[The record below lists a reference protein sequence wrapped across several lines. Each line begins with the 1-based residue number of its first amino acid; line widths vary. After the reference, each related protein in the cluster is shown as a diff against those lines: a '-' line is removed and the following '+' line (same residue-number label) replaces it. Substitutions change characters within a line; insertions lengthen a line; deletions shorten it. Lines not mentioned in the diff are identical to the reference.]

1 MMPEVAG
8 NSSPRYSAPTMA
20 RSRATCPLPLTDP
33 RVTQKQAEHTP
44 LMKQFFAAKANYPD
58 LLLFFRMGDFY
69 ELFYDDAR
77 KAARLL
83 DITLTQRGTSGG
95 APIPMAGVPVHA
107 YEGYLARLVALGE
120 SVAICE
126 QIGDPAL
133 AKGLVERK
141 VVRIVTPGTVT
152 DEALLDERRDTLLMA
167 VSRSR
172 NGYGLAWADLAGG
185 RFLVNEVETDDAL
198 EAELARLEPA
208 ELLVPDEEDWPEF
221 LRQRSGVRRR
231 APWLFDPDSGRR
243 QLLAFFKLHD
253 LSGFGIDDKPR
264 ATAAAGALLG
274 YVEETQK
281 QRLPHLTAIAMETA
295 SEAIAMNA
303 ATRRHLELDTRVDGD
318 TRNTLLGVLDS
329 TVSPMGG
336 RLLRRWLHRP
346 LRLREVL
353 QQRHHAVATLIDHGV
368 DADLRESFRALGDI
382 ERILTRMAL
391 RSARPRDFSTLRDGL
406 GMLPAIRA
414 VLAPSTAG
422 ATPPRPSPA
431 GAREGA
437 LDSPPPTL
445 PDAGTLAPPLA
456 PAGGGREGVTSAR
469 SQASALQGTLDS
481 PRLQT
486 LCAELGS
493 HAEISALLA
502 SAIAEQPPLKLSDGG
517 VIAEGFDAELD
528 ELRRL
533 STNADQFL
541 IDLEAREREASGI
554 ATLKVG
560 YNRVHGYY
568 IEISKGQSD
577 KAPVHYTRRQ
587 TLTNAERYITEEL
600 KSFEDKVL
608 SARERSLS
616 REKLLYEGLLDSIGQ
631 HLEPLKRCAA
641 ALSELDVL
649 ACFAERAQAL
659 DWAQPELE
667 TAPCLRIERGRH
679 PVVEAVREAAFEP
692 NDLDLHPQRRML
704 VITGPNMGGKS
715 TYMRQNA
722 LIVLLAHI
730 GSFVPAARAVIG
742 PIDRIL
748 TRIGAGD
755 DLAKGQ
761 STFMVEMAETS
772 YILHHASAHSLVL
785 MDEIGRGTSTYDGLA
800 LADAVARHLAHV
812 NRCYTLFATHYFELT
827 ALADES
833 VEGGPSGI
841 ANVHLDAVEHGESL
855 VFMHAVK
862 DGPANRSFGLQV
874 AALAGLPRA
883 TVAQARRRL
892 AELEQ
897 RGGDSHAAQMA
908 PQALDAPQQF
918 GLFAAPNS
926 AALDALQA
934 IDPDELTPK
943 QALEALY
950 RMKSLL

>member
-1 MMPEVAG
+1 MQNREKPKVPG
-8 NSSPRYSAPTMA
+8 SA
-20 RSRATCPLPLTDP
+20 
-33 RVTQKQAEHTP
+33 VEHTP
-44 LMKQFFAAKANYPD
+44 LMKQFFAAKSEYPD

-83 DITLTQRGTSGG
+83 DITLTQRGSSGG

-141 VVRIVTPGTVT
+141 VVRVVTPGTVT

-167 VSRSR
+167 IAR
-172 NGYGLAWADLAGG
+172 NKHGYGLAWADLAGG
-185 RFLVNEVETDDAL
+185 RFLVNEVDSEDAL

-208 ELLVPDEEDWPEF
+208 ELLVPDEDQWPEF
-221 LRQRSGVRRR
+221 LRERRGVRRR
-231 APWLFDPDSGRR
+231 APWLFDADSGRR
-243 QLLAFFKLHD
+243 QLLHFFQLHD

-295 SEAIAMNA
+295 AEAIAMNA

-329 TVSPMGG
+329 TVTPMGG

-353 QQRHHAVATLIDHGV
+353 VQRHHAVGTLIDRGA
-368 DADLRESFRALGDI
+368 DADLRDAFRALGDI
-382 ERILTRMAL
+382 ERILTRVAL

-406 GMLPAIRA
+406 GLLPAVRTI
-414 VLAPSTAG
+414 LAP
-422 ATPPRPSPA
+422 
-431 GAREGA
+431 
-437 LDSPPPTL
+437 
-445 PDAGTLAPPLA
+445 
-456 PAGGGREGVTSAR
+456 
-469 SQASALQGTLDS
+469 LDS
-481 PRLQT
+481 PRLAA
-486 LCAELGS
+486 LAAELGQ
-493 HAEISALLA
+493 HDEIAHLLA

-517 VIAEGFDAELD
+517 VIAADYDAELD

-533 STNADQFL
+533 STHADQFL
-541 IDLEAREREASGI
+541 IDLEARERASSGI

-568 IEISKGQSD
+568 IEISKGQAD

-600 KSFEDKVL
+600 KNFEDKVL
-608 SARERSLS
+608 SARERALS
-616 REKLLYEGLLDSIGQ
+616 REKLLYEALLDTLGDR
-631 HLEPLKRCAA
+631 LEPLKRAAA

-649 ACFAERAQAL
+649 AGFAERAQAL

-667 TAPCLRIERGRH
+667 SAPCLRIERGRH
-679 PVVEAVREAAFEP
+679 PVVEAVREQPFEP
-692 NDLDLHPQRRML
+692 NDLDLHPDRRML

-730 GSFVPAARAVIG
+730 GSYVPATRAVIG

-755 DLAKGQ
+755 DLARGQ

-772 YILHHASAHSLVL
+772 YILHHASAQSLVL

-800 LADAVARHLAHV
+800 LADAVARHLAHH

-833 VEGGPSGI
+833 VEGGASGI
-841 ANVHLDAVEHGESL
+841 ANVHLDAVEHGDKL

-874 AALAGLPRA
+874 AALAGLPKA

-897 RGGDSHAAQMA
+897 RGGESHASQMA

-918 GLFAAPNS
+918 GLFAAAPS
-926 AALDALQA
+926 AAQDALA
-934 IDPDELTPK
+934 ALDPDELTPK

-950 RMKSLL
+950 RLKSLL

>member
-1 MMPEVAG
+1 MQNREKTHVPG
-8 NSSPRYSAPTMA
+8 SA
-20 RSRATCPLPLTDP
+20 
-33 RVTQKQAEHTP
+33 AEHTP
-44 LMKQFFAAKANYPD
+44 LMKQFFAAKSEYPD

-83 DITLTQRGTSGG
+83 DITLTQRGSSGG

-167 VSRSR
+167 IAR
-172 NGYGLAWADLAGG
+172 NKHGYGLAWADLAGG
-185 RFLVNEVETDDAL
+185 RFLVNEVDSEDAL

-208 ELLVPDEEDWPEF
+208 ELLVPDEDQWPEF
-221 LRQRSGVRRR
+221 LRERRGVRRR
-231 APWLFDPDSGRR
+231 PPWLFDADSGRR
-243 QLLAFFKLHD
+243 QLLAFFQLHD
-253 LSGFGIDDKPR
+253 LSGFGIDDDITGKGRR

-295 SEAIAMNA
+295 GEAIAMNA

-329 TVSPMGG
+329 TVTPMGG

-353 QQRHHAVATLIDHGV
+353 VQRHHAVGTLIDRGA
-368 DADLRESFRALGDI
+368 DADLREAFRALGDV
-382 ERILTRMAL
+382 ERILTRVAL

-406 GMLPAIRA
+406 GLLPKVRA
-414 VLAPSTAG
+414 VLAP
-422 ATPPRPSPA
+422 
-431 GAREGA
+431 
-437 LDSPPPTL
+437 
-445 PDAGTLAPPLA
+445 
-456 PAGGGREGVTSAR
+456 
-469 SQASALQGTLDS
+469 LDS
-481 PRLQT
+481 PRLAA
-486 LCAELGS
+486 LAAELGQ
-493 HAEISALLA
+493 HDEIAHLLA

-517 VIAEGFDAELD
+517 VIAADYDAELD

-541 IDLEAREREASGI
+541 IDLEARERANSGI

-568 IEISKGQSD
+568 IEISKGQAD
-577 KAPVHYTRRQ
+577 KAPVHYSRRQ

-600 KSFEDKVL
+600 KNFEDKVL
-608 SARERSLS
+608 SARERALS
-616 REKLLYEGLLDSIGQ
+616 REKLLYEGLLDTLSER
-631 HLEPLKRCAA
+631 LEPLKRAAA

-649 ACFAERAQAL
+649 AGFAERAQAL
-659 DWAQPELE
+659 DWTQPELE
-667 TAPCLRIERGRH
+667 TGACLRIERGRH
-679 PVVEAVREAAFEP
+679 PVVEAVREQPFEP
-692 NDLDLHPQRRML
+692 NDLDLHPDRRML

-730 GSFVPAARAVIG
+730 GSYVPARRAVIG

-755 DLAKGQ
+755 DLARGQ

-772 YILHHASAHSLVL
+772 YILHHATAQSLVL

-800 LADAVARHLAHV
+800 LADAVARHLAHH

-833 VEGGPSGI
+833 IEGGPSGI
-841 ANVHLDAVEHGESL
+841 ANVHLDAVEHGDRL

-874 AALAGLPRA
+874 AALAGLPRT

-897 RGGDSHAAQMA
+897 RGGESHASQMA

-918 GLFAAPNS
+918 GLFAATPS
-926 AALDALQA
+926 AAQEALA
-934 IDPDELTPK
+934 ALDPDELTPK

-950 RMKSLL
+950 RLKSLL

>member
-1 MMPEVAG
+1 M
-8 NSSPRYSAPTMA
+8 
-20 RSRATCPLPLTDP
+20 
-33 RVTQKQAEHTP
+33 RVTEKKPEHTP
-44 LMKQFFAAKANYPD
+44 LMKQFFAAKADYPD

-83 DITLTQRGTSGG
+83 DITLTQRGSSGG

-167 VSRSR
+167 LSRSKQ
-172 NGYGLAWADLAGG
+172 GYGLAWADLAGG
-185 RFLVNEVETDDAL
+185 RFLVNEVETEDAL

-208 ELLVPDEEDWPEF
+208 ELLVPDEENWPEF

-231 APWLFDPDSGRR
+231 APWLFDADSGRR

-281 QRLPHLTAIAMETA
+281 QRLPHLTSIAVETA
-295 SEAIAMNA
+295 GEAIAMNA
-303 ATRRHLELDTRVDGD
+303 ATRRHLELDR
-318 TRNTLLGVLDS
+318 
-329 TVSPMGG
+329 

-353 QQRHHAVATLIDHGV
+353 QQRHHAVATLIDRGV

-406 GMLPAIRA
+406 GMLPAI
-414 VLAPSTAG
+414 
-422 ATPPRPSPA
+422 ATQ
-431 GAREGA
+431 
-437 LDSPPPTL
+437 L
-445 PDAGTLAPPLA
+445 
-456 PAGGGREGVTSAR
+456 
-469 SQASALQGTLDS
+469 QALDS
-481 PRLQT
+481 PRLQQ
-486 LCAELGS
+486 LRAELGS
-493 HAEISALLA
+493 HDDSAQLLA
-502 SAIAEQPPLKLSDGG
+502 GAIATQPPLKLSDGG

-533 STNADQFL
+533 STHADQFL
-541 IDLEAREREASGI
+541 IDLELRERESSGI
-554 ATLKVG
+554 PTLKVG

-568 IEISKGQSD
+568 IEISKGQAD

-587 TLTNAERYITEEL
+587 TLANAERYITEEL
-600 KSFEDKVL
+600 KNFEDKVL

-616 REKLLYEGLLDSIGQ
+616 REKLLYEGLLDSIGER
-631 HLEPLKRCAA
+631 LEPLRRCAA

-659 DWAQPELE
+659 DWARPELDS
-667 TAPCLRIERGRH
+667 APCLKIERGRH
-679 PVVEAVREAAFEP
+679 PVVEAVREAPFEP

-730 GSFVPAARAVIG
+730 GSFVPASRAVIG

-772 YILHHASAHSLVL
+772 YILHHATAHSLVL

-827 ALADES
+827 ALADETH
-833 VEGGPSGI
+833 EGGPSGI
-841 ANVHLDAVEHGESL
+841 ANVHLDAVEHHDKSGGETL

-897 RGGDSHAAQMA
+897 RGGETHAAQMA

-918 GLFAAPNS
+918 GLFAPVSS
-926 AALDALQA
+926 AALEALQA

>member
-1 MMPEVAG
+1 MQTTDST
-8 NSSPRYSAPTMA
+8 NA
-20 RSRATCPLPLTDP
+20 RPA
-33 RVTQKQAEHTP
+33 KGGAEHTP
-44 LMKQFFAAKANYPD
+44 LMKQFFAAKSEYPD

-83 DITLTQRGTSGG
+83 DITLTQRGSSGG

-126 QIGDPAL
+126 QIGDPA
-133 AKGLVERK
+133 ASKGLVERK

-167 VSRSR
+167 VARTR
-172 NGYGLAWADLAGG
+172 QGYGLAWADLAGG

-208 ELLVPDEEDWPEF
+208 ELLVPDEEDWPGF

-231 APWLFDPDSGRR
+231 APWLFDADSGRR
-243 QLLAFFKLHD
+243 QLLSFFKLHD

-281 QRLPHLTAIAMETA
+281 QRLPHLTAIATETA
-295 SEAIAMNA
+295 GEAIAMNA

-318 TRNTLLGVLDS
+318 TRNTLLGVLDT
-329 TVSPMGG
+329 TVTPMGG

-353 QQRHHAVATLIDHGV
+353 MQRHHAVATLIDRGA
-368 DADLRESFRALGDI
+368 DAELRESFRALGDI
-382 ERILTRMAL
+382 ERILTRIAL

-406 GMLPAIRA
+406 AMLPSVADL
-414 VLAPSTAG
+414 LAP
-422 ATPPRPSPA
+422 
-431 GAREGA
+431 
-437 LDSPPPTL
+437 
-445 PDAGTLAPPLA
+445 
-456 PAGGGREGVTSAR
+456 
-469 SQASALQGTLDS
+469 LDS
-481 PRLQT
+481 PRLAA
-486 LCAELGS
+486 LRGELGS
-493 HAEISALLA
+493 HEDSARLLA

-533 STNADQFL
+533 STHADQFL

-554 ATLKVG
+554 PTLKVG

-568 IEISKGQSD
+568 IEISKGQAD

-600 KSFEDKVL
+600 KGFEDKVL
-608 SARERSLS
+608 SARERSLT
-616 REKLLYEGLLDSIGQ
+616 REKLLYEQLLDSLGAV
-631 HLEPLKRCAA
+631 LEPLKRCAA

-649 ACFAERAQAL
+649 AAFAERAQAL
-659 DWAQPELE
+659 DWSQPELE
-667 TAPCLRIERGRH
+667 TAPCLKIERGRH
-679 PVVEAVREAAFEP
+679 PVVEAVREQPFEP
-692 NDLDLHPQRRML
+692 NDLDLHPDRRML

-730 GSFVPAARAVIG
+730 GSFVPASRAVIG

-772 YILHHASAHSLVL
+772 YILHHATSQSLVL

-800 LADAVARHLAHV
+800 LADAVARHLAYQ

-833 VEGGPSGI
+833 FEGGPSGI

-874 AALAGLPRA
+874 AALAGLPKT

-897 RGGDSHAAQMA
+897 RGGDSHAASVA

-918 GLFAAPNS
+918 GLFAQASS
-926 AALDALQA
+926 AAQEALAA
-934 IDPDELTPK
+934 IEPDELTPK

-950 RMKSLL
+950 RLKSLL